1 MNFHVM
7 TLFPDMIM
15 QGLSTSIIGRA
26 VEKNYIGIEAVD
38 IRDYTLDKHG
48 KVDDY
53 PYGGGAGMLMQAQP
67 VFDCHKAIQDKIG
80 HKARVIFMTPKGR
93 TFNQSIAE
101 ELSKEEDLIILC
113 GHYEGIDER
122 VLEEI
127 VTDEIS
133 IGDYVLTGGEMAA
146 MVVIDAVSRLV
157 PGVLSNEESGIT
169 ESFSGN
175 LLEYPQYSRPEI
187 WMGKKI
193 PDVLLSGNHKEVEK
207 WRLEKSIEVTRQKRP
222 DLYEKYQREC
232 EIVEFLNKDKAVN
245 TDMTEAIIGS
255 KLRLIYDKDD
265 VICLSNSTKDSL
277 LLYANS
283 PEALNDFFDFINKI
297 KPEGPVKITLR
308 GIDTDISEF
317 VYKLVKK
324 ALLSTYT
331 RGVPISA
338 REAKG
343 ETAAKVTKETNE
355 KLLTERYPFFEVNPD
370 DEETLEVYRN
380 FQFRISKKM
389 LYFWERLC

>member
-245 TDMTEAIIGS
+245 TDMTEALIGS
-255 KLRLIYDKDD
+255 KMRLIYDKDD
-265 VICLSNSTKDSL
+265 VICLSDSTKENL
-277 LLYANS
+277 LLYVPS
-283 PEALNDFFDFINKI
+283 PEGLNDFFDFINKI
-297 KPEGPVKITLR
+297 KPEGPVKITFR

-317 VYKLVKK
+317 GYKLVKK